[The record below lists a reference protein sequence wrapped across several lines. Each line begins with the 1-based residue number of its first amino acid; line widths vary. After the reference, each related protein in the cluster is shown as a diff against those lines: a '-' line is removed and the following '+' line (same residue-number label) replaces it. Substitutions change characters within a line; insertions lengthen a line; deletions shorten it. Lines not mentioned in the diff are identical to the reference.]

1 MTSRYH
7 NNLLSKT
14 VLIVLSLLCLTF
26 NNIAVAGICDISNGS
41 GIGGTGYPMHGSGIG
56 GTGDV
61 ARDSGSGIGGTGKPI
76 QKQIRTNNN
85 SIVFNGSGIG
95 GTGTPI
101 QHTGVVIGTI
111 TGFGSICVNG
121 IEIHYTSDTPLQ
133 RDDQFVK
140 TDNSFAIGQ
149 VVAVSVSG
157 SGNEVTA
164 KEMHIL
170 HTAIGPV
177 SSINIANNEIEMLGQ
192 SIQLPVNSD
201 RINANSG
208 IQIGDYIEV
217 SGLRNHQGN
226 IVASRIDEISPSPI
240 VSIRGPISEISAT
253 TFKIQGLTVNS
264 AAPQGISLGQ
274 EVRATGVFNGD
285 ELIPKN
291 ISLAK
296 ENELTTNIGGLVSI
310 EGYINKMANTLEI
323 SGRVIDVPS
332 SLQGDTDKIADHQRV
347 IVTGQL
353 GENNVI
359 ILDHLLVDMPN
370 IDNADFHEPQEHEN
384 EDTHDQDKHQ
394 EDEHEQHKSE
404 SVEREDDHHLDDI
417 EKVEHEEHEDKSP
430 EIHEFEAPEQ
440 GEHEEHESHEYEAPE
455 APEYEAPEAPE
466 YEAPEAPEYEAPEAP
481 EYEAPEAPEYEAP
494 EVPEYEA
501 PEVPEYE
508 APEVPEYEAPELP
521 EFEDH
526 DD

>member
-1 MTSRYH
+1 MTSRH
-7 NNLLSKT
+7 HKALLSNT
-14 VLIVLSLLCLTF
+14 VLIVLSFLWLAF
-26 NNIAVAGICDISNGS
+26 SNIAIADICDISSGS
-41 GIGGTGYPMHGSGIG
+41 GIGGTGSPMHGSGIG

-61 ARDSGSGIGGTGKPI
+61 ARDSGSGIGGTGKPR

-101 QHTGVVIGTI
+101 PQTGVVIGTI

-121 IEIHYTSDTPLQ
+121 IEIHYTADTPLQ

-177 SSINIANNEIEMLGQ
+177 SSINVANNEIEMLGQ

-208 IQIGDYIEV
+208 IQIGNYIEV

-226 IVASRIDEISPSPI
+226 IVASRIDEISPSPT
-240 VSIRGPISEISAT
+240 VSIRGPVSEISAT

-264 AAPQGISLGQ
+264 APPQGISLGQ
-274 EVRATGVFNGD
+274 EVQVTGVFNGD
-285 ELIPKN
+285 ELTPNN

-296 ENELTTNIGGLVSI
+296 ENELTTNVGGLVSI
-310 EGYINKMANTLEI
+310 EGYINKTANTLEI

-332 SLQGDTDKIADHQRV
+332 SLQDNTAKIADHQRV

-370 IDNADFHEPQEHEN
+370 IDNDDIYEPQELEN
-384 EDTHDQDKHQ
+384 EDSHDQNKHQ
-394 EDEHEQHKSE
+394 EDDNQQ
-404 SVEREDDHHLDDI
+404 DDI
-417 EKVEHEEHEDKSP
+417 EKVEHEDKSP
-430 EIHEFEAPEQ
+430 ETHEFEAPEQ
-440 GEHEEHESHEYEAPE
+440 GEHEYETPE
-455 APEYEAPEAPE
+455 APEYEAPEDPE

-508 APEVPEYEAPELP
+508 APEVPEYEAPEVP
-521 EFEDH
+521 EYEAPEVPEYEGHED
-526 DD
+526 